1 MRSSSMS
8 EISGYF
14 NNIAI
19 FGVAMQTA
27 GSDFVVSGVMLSRMG
42 R

>member
-19 FGVAMQTA
+19 FGVAMQTPPLA
-27 GSDFVVSGVMLSRMG
+27 KATAL
-42 R
+42 